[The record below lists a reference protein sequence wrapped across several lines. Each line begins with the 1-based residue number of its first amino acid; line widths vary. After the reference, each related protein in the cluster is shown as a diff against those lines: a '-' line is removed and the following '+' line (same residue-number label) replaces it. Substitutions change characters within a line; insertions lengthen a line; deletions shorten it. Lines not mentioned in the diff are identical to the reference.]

1 MVPYGSPTLER
12 HRNPFCIGKRQKR
25 QVLTLDDVQKVVWGL
40 SGSVAQWIATDS
52 QKIMYFVNQK
62 QTRVLCLIDGV
73 WSKKIH
79 KIKHRKT

>member
-1 MVPYGSPTLER
+1 MVPQHSKGIGT
-12 HRNPFCIGKRQKR
+12 PFASAKAAG
-25 QVLTLDDVQKVVWGL
+25 LDDVQKVVWGL